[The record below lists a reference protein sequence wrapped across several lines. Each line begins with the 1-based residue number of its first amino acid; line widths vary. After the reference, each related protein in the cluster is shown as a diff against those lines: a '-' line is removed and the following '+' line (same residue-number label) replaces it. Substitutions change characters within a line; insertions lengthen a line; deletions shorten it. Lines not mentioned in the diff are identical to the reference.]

1 MVSTAETWLS
11 GPYRGNQRLRQN
23 TDRLKQKWS
32 DFRRELDDFRQKL
45 TAAETYWTLVDESEY
60 WIRETTE
67 YIVDVGR
74 KTAELKTSEQA
85 NQLMGQLETYMK
97 PKQRQQEERLERME
111 KAARVLY
118 GIKLQHRFLF
128 VSGQMDQWLMFRRRS

>member
-1 MVSTAETWLS
+1 MVTTAEQWLS

-23 TDRLKQKWS
+23 TDKLKQKWS
-32 DFRRELDDFRQKL
+32 DFRHDLDDFRQKL

-97 PKQRQQEERLERME
+97 PKQRQQEERIVRME
-111 KAARVLY
+111 TAAKVIYGKNLQSVL
-118 GIKLQHRFLF
+118 
-128 VSGQMDQWLMFRRRS
+128 STND